1 MKKLQNSVAESGAP
15 RGVRSSISAIYAL
28 NLIFA
33 LCVFFLMGG
42 AKFVDDV
49 VIPFGIFVAFTVAQ
63 ACVYHFLRTHTVHF
77 TVQLV
82 LSAVKFF
89 VCFVC
94 EFYWDYFNI
103 FFGREDTIA
112 RSVFIIAYLAAIA
125 AAFIAEVVC
134 LIIMRRSVRRSS
146 AQGGRPA

>member
-1 MKKLQNSVAESGAP
+1 MEKLQNSVAENDAP
-15 RGVRSSISAIYAL
+15 RGVKVSISVIYAL
-28 NLIFA
+28 NFIFA

-42 AKFVDDV
+42 AESVDDV
-49 VIPFGIFVAFTVAQ
+49 VIPFGIFVALTAAQ
-63 ACVYHFLRTHTVHF
+63 ACVYHFLRTCTVHF

-103 FFGREDTIA
+103 FFGRADTIA

-125 AAFIAEVVC
+125 SAFVAEVVC
-134 LIIMRRSVRRSS
+134 LIIMRRSAKRSIP
-146 AQGGRPA
+146 QGGRPA